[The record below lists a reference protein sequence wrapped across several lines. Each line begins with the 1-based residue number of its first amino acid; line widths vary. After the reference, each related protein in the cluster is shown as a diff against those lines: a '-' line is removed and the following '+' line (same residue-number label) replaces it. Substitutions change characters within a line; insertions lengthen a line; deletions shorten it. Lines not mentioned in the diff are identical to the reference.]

1 MKEGIPE
8 VAFAKA
14 EKKAFVQLSSEEK
27 ERLRIQQKIIIAW
40 SVMASF
46 SYALIWYWLPSVDSF
61 IAAQFSLSAFY
72 VGLLISAFGGA
83 FIVTNFL
90 WGHLN
95 DRYWPNRV
103 VTIGLIVAGL
113 STFLFKYTT
122 NFDQIVILRIV
133 EGVFNGAA
141 WSGLVK
147 TVQLWFP
154 IEKRSR
160 YISIFVAIYSWA
172 ISVDLLA
179 GIKVATVL
187 SWQAWAEVVGIVGM
201 AVGALTFV
209 MAKPY
214 GPMVG
219 LPLIEW
225 GDVSPVKGL
234 KILSSA
240 KALFRQKWMILSILS
255 GLVVIG
261 GANII
266 SGIYLQQ
273 VLPVVQGISIST
285 IGILGTIWG
294 VTQGILILIF
304 GHVSDKIRKRVVFV
318 KIGLLGAAISMVG
331 VVMTTIFHPLPLFL
345 ISAVTISTSV
355 PFLIAGPI
363 FALLGDRY
371 GVLLVGAAA
380 AYFEGFGTGG
390 GAFLLPLIIGY
401 LEGPIGITLAW
412 SVVAA
417 VFIAIFIAWLPQ
429 RDYMITR
436 SLVDLD
442 TLKREK
448 RERRM
453 ELGIY
458 QEKEDD

>member
-1 MKEGIPE
+1 MKKGVPE
-8 VAFAKA
+8 EAFAGV
-14 EKKAFVQLSSEEK
+14 EKKAFVQLSREEK
-27 ERLRIQQKIIIAW
+27 ERLGNQQKIIIAW
-40 SVMASF
+40 SIMASF

-61 IAAQFSLSAFY
+61 IGMQFSLNGFY
-72 VGLLISAFGGA
+72 IGLLISAFGGA

-103 VTIGLIVAGL
+103 VTLGLIIAGVA
-113 STFLFKYTT
+113 TFLFRYTT
-122 NFDQIVILRIV
+122 NFDQLLLLRIV

-154 IEKRSR
+154 IEKRSK

-172 ISVDLLA
+172 ISVDLLV
-179 GIKVATVL
+179 GIKVATAL
-187 SWQAWAEVVGIVGM
+187 SWQAWAEVVGMVGM
-201 AVGALTFV
+201 IVGALTFV

-240 KALFRQKWMILSILS
+240 GALFRQRWMILSILA

-273 VLPVVQGISIST
+273 VLPVVQGIPIGT

-294 VTQGILILIF
+294 ATQGVLILIF
-304 GHVSDKIRKRVVFV
+304 GHLSDKIGKRVTFV
-318 KIGLLGAAISMVG
+318 KIGLIGAAISMVG
-331 VVMTTIFHPLPLFL
+331 VALTTVFHPISIYL
-345 ISAVTISTSV
+345 IAAVTISTGI

-401 LEGPIGITLAW
+401 LEGPFGISIAWGAVAAIFVAIFLAW
-412 SVVAA
+412 M
-417 VFIAIFIAWLPQ
+417 PQ
-429 RDYMITR
+429 REYVITR

-442 TLKREK
+442 TLEREK
-448 RERRM
+448 MERSM
-453 ELGIY
+453 ELGIF
-458 QEKEDD
+458 EEDD

>member
-1 MKEGIPE
+1 MKYGDPNQ
-8 VAFAKA
+8 AFRDAG
-14 EKKAFVQLSSEEK
+14 KKAHAELSDG
-27 ERLRIQQKIIIAW
+27 ERRALRRQQRVIILW
-40 SVMASF
+40 SIIASF

-61 IAAQFSLSAFY
+61 IAGQYDLSVLY
-72 VGLLISAFGGA
+72 VGILISAFGGA

-95 DRYWPNRV
+95 DIYWPNRV
-103 VTIGLIVAGL
+103 VTVGLIVAGI
-113 STFLFKYTT
+113 STFLFRYAT
-122 NFDQIVILRIV
+122 NFEQMMILRIV
-133 EGVFNGAA
+133 EGIFNGAA

-179 GIKVATVL
+179 GIKVATFL
-187 SWQAWAEVVGIVGM
+187 SWQVWAEIVGIVGII
-201 AVGALTFV
+201 AGVLTFL

-225 GDVSPVKGL
+225 GDVSPVKRL
-234 KILSSA
+234 NFLSSA
-240 KALFRQKWMILSILS
+240 RALFRQRWMILSILS

-273 VLPVVQGISIST
+273 VLPVIQGIPIAT
-285 IGILGTIWG
+285 VGLLGTVWG

-304 GHVSDKIRKRVVFV
+304 GHMSDRMGRRVMFV
-318 KIGLLGAAISMVG
+318 KIGLGGAAASMLG
-331 VVMTTIFHPLPLFL
+331 VVMTTIFHPLPISLIFL
-345 ISAVTISTSV
+345 VTVSTGI

-390 GAFLLPLIIGY
+390 GSFLLPLVVGY
-401 LEGPIGITLAW
+401 LEGQISVTIAW
-412 SVVAA
+412 VVVAA
-417 VFIAIFIAWLPQ
+417 VFTAIFIAWMPQ
-429 RDYMITR
+429 REYRITR
-436 SLVDLD
+436 SLVDVE
-442 TLKREK
+442 TLNKEK

>member
-1 MKEGIPE
+1 MKKGVPE
-8 VAFAKA
+8 EAFPDAP
-14 EKKAFVQLSSEEK
+14 KKAYAELGKDERRRLSH
-27 ERLRIQQKIIIAW
+27 QQQIIVVW
-40 SVMASF
+40 SIIASF

-61 IAAQFSLSAFY
+61 IASQFSLDVFY
-72 VGLLISAFGGA
+72 VGLLISTFGGS
-83 FIVTNFL
+83 FILTNFL

-95 DRYWPNRV
+95 DRYWPNRI
-103 VTIGLIVAGL
+103 VTIGLVMAGI
-113 STFLFKYTT
+113 STFLFRYAS
-122 NFDQIVILRIV
+122 NIDEMLLLRAL

-172 ISVDLLA
+172 ISVDLLL
-179 GIKVATVL
+179 GIRVATAF
-187 SWQAWAEVVGIVGM
+187 SWALWAEIVGVIGIT
-201 AVGALTFV
+201 AGGLTFL

-225 GDVSPVKGL
+225 GDVSPVRGTKV
-234 KILSSA
+234 IASA
-240 KALFRQKWMILSILS
+240 KALFSQRWMILAILS

-261 GANII
+261 GANVV

-273 VLPVVQGISIST
+273 VLPEIQRIPIST
-285 IGILGTIWG
+285 IGILGTVWG
-294 VTQGILILIF
+294 GIQGILILLF
-304 GHVSDKIRKRVVFV
+304 GHLSDRIGKRVTFV
-318 KIGLLGAAISMVG
+318 KIGLGGAALSMVG
-331 VVMTTIFHPLPLFL
+331 VVFTTIVHPLPLSL
-345 ISAVTISTSV
+345 IYLITVSTGI

-401 LEGPIGITLAW
+401 FEGPLGVTIAW
-412 SVVAA
+412 SIVALIFA
-417 VFIAIFIAWLPQ
+417 AIFIAWIPQ
-429 RDYMITR
+429 KEYRLMK
-436 SLVDLD
+436 SLVDPDVL
-442 TLKREK
+442 RIEK
-448 RERRM
+448 RERKM
-453 ELGIY
+453 ELGITR
-458 QEKEDD
+458 EEDD